1 MKRLAIGLLLAI
13 LFTVAY
19 TVGGLFRPTTS
30 TPAVPTAPSEPGT
43 VVCPSP
49 RDIHPALWNR
59 RGAGCPQVTTTM
71 PLGGDDT

>member
-13 LFTVAY
+13 LFTAAY
-19 TVGGLFRPTTS
+19 NVGSLFRPTT
-30 TPAVPTAPSEPGT
+30 PAPSVPTAPSEPGT

-49 RDIHPALWNR
+49 RGVHPALWNR

-71 PLGGDDT
+71 TIGGDDT